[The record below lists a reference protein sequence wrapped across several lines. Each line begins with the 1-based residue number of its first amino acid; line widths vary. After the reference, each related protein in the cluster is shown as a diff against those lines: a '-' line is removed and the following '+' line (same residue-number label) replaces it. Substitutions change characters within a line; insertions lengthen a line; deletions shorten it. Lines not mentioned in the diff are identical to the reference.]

1 MAGEILSVAEMYR
14 ADKAAA
20 ELGVPG
26 AALMENAGRAVAE
39 AVRARY
45 QPCPVVVLCGP
56 GNNGGDGFVAAR
68 HLAAAG
74 WSVRLALLGPRD
86 RLSGDAAHHAGL
98 WDGAVEALNESA
110 VPGLYGGAGL
120 VIDALFGAGLS
131 RPLEGAARAAVE
143 AVNADGLPVAAV
155 DVPSGVSG
163 DSGARVGEVAVR
175 AALTVTFARKKPG
188 HLLLPG
194 RLLCG
199 EVVVA
204 DIGIPEA
211 VLTGIAPQT
220 FENGPALWSAR
231 YPWRRPDSHK
241 YHFGHALILGGA
253 VVTGAGRLAARAAL
267 RVGAGLVTVACT
279 RETLPIYALSAPS
292 AITALVESEADYQAL
307 LADRRKNAVLLG
319 PGNGVGPQTRGR
331 ALAALGAG
339 KAAAPGAAKAV
350 VLDADALTSFEA
362 RPSDLF
368 EAIEGD
374 CVLTPH
380 EGEFRRLFADREGD
394 KLTRA
399 RAAAALSGAVVLL
412 KGADSVIAAPDGR
425 AAINAN
431 APPELA
437 TAGTGD
443 VLAGLI
449 VGLLAQ
455 GMLSFDAACAAAWLH
470 GETGAALGPG
480 LIAEDLPEAL
490 PGVLRRL
497 REAAP
502 EVAPEVTPAGAVAP
516 PRV

>member
-1 MAGEILSVAEMYR
+1 MSAVLSVAEMYR

-20 ELGVPG
+20 EHGVPG
-26 AALMENAGRAVAE
+26 VALMENAGRAIAE
-39 AVRARY
+39 TVRARH

-74 WSVRLALLGPRD
+74 WSVRLALLGARD

-98 WDGAVEALNESA
+98 WDGAVEALDESA
-110 VPGLYGGAGL
+110 VPGLLGGAGL

-163 DSGARVGEVAVR
+163 DSGALVGEVAVR
-175 AALTVTFARKKPG
+175 AALTVTFSRKKPG

-204 DIGIPEA
+204 DIGIPET

-292 AITALVESEADYQAL
+292 VITAPVETEADYQAL

-339 KAAAPGAAKAV
+339 KAV

-380 EGEFRRLFADREGD
+380 EGEFGRLFADRDGD
-394 KLTRA
+394 KLARA

-455 GMLSFDAACAAAWLH
+455 GMTSFDAACAAVWLH

-490 PGVLRRL
+490 PGILRRL
-497 REAAP
+497 RESAP
-502 EVAPEVTPAGAVAP
+502 ARAVNS

>member
-1 MAGEILSVAEMYR
+1 MSAVLSVAETYR
-14 ADKAAA
+14 ADTAAA
-20 ELGVPG
+20 EHGVPG
-26 AALMENAGRAVAE
+26 VALMENAGRAVAE
-39 AVRARY
+39 TVRAHH

-74 WSVRLALLGPRD
+74 WSVRLALLGARD

-98 WDGAVEALNESA
+98 WDGAVEALDESA
-110 VPGLYGGAGL
+110 IPGLLGGAGL

-163 DSGARVGEVAVR
+163 DSGALVGEVAVR
-175 AALTVTFARKKPG
+175 AALTVTFLRKKPG

-204 DIGIPEA
+204 DIGIPET

-292 AITALVESEADYQAL
+292 VITAPVETEADYQAL

-339 KAAAPGAAKAV
+339 KAV

-368 EAIEGD
+368 EAIEGATEGP

-380 EGEFRRLFADREGD
+380 EGEFGRLFADRDGD
-394 KLTRA
+394 KLARV

-455 GMLSFDAACAAAWLH
+455 GMTSFDAACAAVWLH

-490 PGVLRRL
+490 PTVLRRL

-502 EVAPEVTPAGAVAP
+502 ARAVNP

>member
-1 MAGEILSVAEMYR
+1 MSAVLSVAEMYR
-14 ADKAAA
+14 ADTAAA
-20 ELGVPG
+20 EHGVPG
-26 AALMENAGRAVAE
+26 AALMENAGRAIAE
-39 AVRARY
+39 TVRAHH

-74 WSVRLALLGPRD
+74 WSVRLALLGARD

-98 WDGAVEALNESA
+98 WDGAVEALDESA
-110 VPGLYGGAGL
+110 ISSLLGGAGL

-143 AVNADGLPVAAV
+143 AVNADRLPVAAV

-163 DSGARVGEVAVR
+163 DSGALVGEVAVR
-175 AALTVTFARKKPG
+175 AALTVTFSRKKPG

-204 DIGIPEA
+204 DIGIPET

-292 AITALVESEADYQAL
+292 VITAPVETEADYQAL

-319 PGNGVGPQTRGR
+319 PGNGVGAQTRGR

-339 KAAAPGAAKAV
+339 KAV

-362 RPSDLF
+362 RPSGLF

-380 EGEFRRLFADREGD
+380 EGEFGRLFADRDGD
-394 KLTRA
+394 KLARA

-455 GMLSFDAACAAAWLH
+455 GLTSFDAACAAAWLH

-490 PGVLRRL
+490 PEVLRRL
-497 REAAP
+497 REAAS
-502 EVAPEVTPAGAVAP
+502 ARAVNL

>member
-1 MAGEILSVAEMYR
+1 MSAVLSVAEMYR

-26 AALMENAGRAVAE
+26 AALMENAGRAIAE
-39 AVRARY
+39 TVRARHE
-45 QPCPVVVLCGP
+45 PCPVVVLCGP

-74 WSVRLALLGPRD
+74 WSVRLALLGARD
-86 RLSGDAAHHAGL
+86 RLSGDAAHHAGF
-98 WDGAVEALNESA
+98 WDGAVEALDESA
-110 VPGLYGGAGL
+110 VPGLLGGAGL

-143 AVNADGLPVAAV
+143 AVNADRLPVAAV

-163 DSGARVGEVAVR
+163 DSGALVGEVAVR
-175 AALTVTFARKKPG
+175 AALTVTFSRKKPG

-204 DIGIPEA
+204 DIGIPET

-292 AITALVESEADYQAL
+292 VITAPVETEADYQAL

-319 PGNGVGPQTRGR
+319 PGNGVGAQTRGR
-331 ALAALGAG
+331 ALAALGTG
-339 KAAAPGAAKAV
+339 KAV

-380 EGEFRRLFADREGD
+380 EGEFGRLFADRDGD
-394 KLTRA
+394 KLARA

-455 GMLSFDAACAAAWLH
+455 GMTSFDAACAAAWLH

-490 PGVLRRL
+490 PEVLRRL

-502 EVAPEVTPAGAVAP
+502 ARAVNL

>member
-1 MAGEILSVAEMYR
+1 MSAVLSVAEMYR
-14 ADKAAA
+14 AAKAAT
-20 ELGVPG
+20 EHGVPG
-26 AALMENAGRAVAE
+26 IALMENAGRAVAE
-39 AVRARY
+39 AVRARHE
-45 QPCPVVVLCGP
+45 PCPVVVLCGP

-68 HLAAAG
+68 HLVAAG
-74 WSVRLALLGPRD
+74 WSVRLALLGARD

-98 WDGAVEALNESA
+98 WDGVIEALDESA
-110 VPGLYGGAGL
+110 VPGVYRGAGL

-163 DSGARVGEVAVR
+163 DSGALVGEVAVR
-175 AALTVTFARKKPG
+175 ATLTVTFLRKKPG

-204 DIGIPEA
+204 DIGIPET
-211 VLTGIAPQT
+211 VVTGIGPRT

-253 VVTGAGRLAARAAL
+253 VMTGAGRLAARAAL

-292 AITALVESEADYQAL
+292 VITAPVETEADYQAL

-339 KAAAPGAAKAV
+339 KAV

-368 EAIEGD
+368 KAIEGD

-380 EGEFRRLFADREGD
+380 EGEFGRLFADRDGD
-394 KLTRA
+394 KLARA

-455 GMLSFDAACAAAWLH
+455 GMTSFDAACAAAWLH

-490 PGVLRRL
+490 PGILRRL

-502 EVAPEVTPAGAVAP
+502 ARAVNS
-516 PRV
+516 PRG

>member
-1 MAGEILSVAEMYR
+1 MSAVLSVAEMYR

-20 ELGVPG
+20 EHGVPG
-26 AALMENAGRAVAE
+26 VALMENAGRAIAE
-39 AVRARY
+39 AVRARH

-74 WSVRLALLGPRD
+74 WSVRLALLGAGD

-98 WDGAVEALNESA
+98 WDGAVEALDEPA
-110 VPGLYGGAGL
+110 VPGLLGGAGL

-143 AVNADGLPVAAV
+143 AVNAGGLPVAAV

-163 DSGARVGEVAVR
+163 DSGALVGEVALR
-175 AALTVTFARKKPG
+175 AALTVTFSRKKPG

-204 DIGIPEA
+204 DIGIPET
-211 VLTGIAPQT
+211 VLTGIAPQA

-292 AITALVESEADYQAL
+292 VITAPVETEADYQAL

-319 PGNGVGPQTRGR
+319 PGNGVGAQTRGR

-339 KAAAPGAAKAV
+339 KAV

-368 EAIEGD
+368 EAIQGALQGALQGAIGGS

-380 EGEFRRLFADREGD
+380 EGEFARLFGELDGD
-394 KLTRA
+394 KLARA

-455 GMLSFDAACAAAWLH
+455 GMTSFDAACAAAWLH

-502 EVAPEVTPAGAVAP
+502 ARAVDS